1 MTEQGFKRK
10 LTAILSADVVGYSR
24 LMGEDDD
31 ATVRTLSGHR
41 KMMSSLIEQHV
52 GRVVDSPGDNM
63 LAEFS
68 SVLQAVNCAVDIQR
82 ELAERNAELP
92 ENRRMVYRIGIN
104 LGDVIVEDERIY
116 GDGVN
121 IAARLES
128 LAEPGGICISGFVYN
143 QVKNRLKL
151 EYEYL
156 GEKSVKNIRES
167 VPVYRVLSFPGAAAH
182 RVIKAKKKVER
193 SWRKRVIIAAAIL
206 AAIAAALV
214 LWWFYAG
221 APSMERAS
229 VDKMAFPL
237 PEKPSIAVLPF
248 TNMTGDPNQEYIG
261 DGISES
267 IIGSLSKVSRMFV
280 IARNSTFTYKG
291 KPVKVQQVAEDLGIR
306 YVLEG
311 SVQRSKDRL
320 RVTAQLI
327 DALTGHHLW
336 SEKYDRKMGEL
347 FDLQDELT
355 KKIVVALQVELT
367 DGEQASIIARSTDN
381 LEAWSYVVR
390 GYNLAMKLNAKDN
403 AKSRELFNAAIKLDP
418 KCVYALDGLAFT
430 HNADIFFGWSDSP
443 VDSMTQTYDAV
454 QKALA
459 LDDNDAQAHGCMGTI
474 YLFMGEHE
482 MAMTE
487 GKKAISLDP
496 NSYVGYAGLAITE
509 YYSGH
514 FQEAVDLMKKA
525 MRISP
530 YYPAWFLQYLGF
542 IYTEMGRY
550 DEAIATFNHLGE
562 RCKNGEGSLWWA
574 PASLAYVYMK
584 LGREKE
590 ARALV
595 AEALKIEPGLS
606 SAFIRRQP
614 FKDPDHLARILEIY
628 KKAGLP

>member
-1 MTEQGFKRK
+1 MTVQGFKRK
-10 LTAILSADVVGYSR
+10 LTAILSADVAGYSR

-31 ATVRTLSGHR
+31 ATVRTLSGYR
-41 KMMSSLIEQHV
+41 EMMSSLITQHM

-68 SVLQAVNCAVDIQR
+68 SVLQAVNCAAEIQR

-92 ENRRMVYRIGIN
+92 ENRRMVYRIGVN
-104 LGDVIVEDERIY
+104 LGDVIEEGEKIY

-128 LAEPGGICISGFVYN
+128 LADPGGICISGFVYN
-143 QVKNRLKL
+143 QVQNRLKL

-156 GEKSVKNIRES
+156 GEKRVKNIREP

-182 RVIKAKKKVER
+182 RVIKAKKKTEK
-193 SWRKRVIIAAAIL
+193 SWRNRAIIAAVIL
-206 AAIAAALV
+206 VAIAAALAA
-214 LWWFYAG
+214 WRFYAG
-221 APSMERAS
+221 QPSMAPAS
-229 VDKMAFPL
+229 VERMVFPL

-291 KPVKVQQVAEDLGIR
+291 KPVKVQQVAEELGIR

-320 RVTAQLI
+320 RITAQLI

-336 SEKYDRKMGEL
+336 SEKYDREMGEL
-347 FDLQDELT
+347 FDLQDEIT

-367 DGEQASIIARSTDN
+367 DGEQARIIARSTDN

-418 KCVYALDGLAFT
+418 NCVYALDGLAFT
-430 HNADIFFGWSDSP
+430 HSADIFFGWSDSP
-443 VDSMTQTYDAV
+443 MDSMTQTYDAV

-496 NSYVGYAGLAITE
+496 NSYVGYAGLAITQ

-514 FQEAVDLMKKA
+514 FQEAIDLMKKA

-530 YYPAWFLQYLGF
+530 QYPAWFLQFLGSS
-542 IYTEMGRY
+542 YTEMERY
-550 DEAIATFNHLGE
+550 DEAIATFKHLGE
-562 RCKNGEGSLWWA
+562 RCKNGEGSLWWT
-574 PASLAYVYMK
+574 PGGLAYVYVK

-595 AEALKIEPGLS
+595 AEALKIEPSLS
-606 SAFIRRQP
+606 SEFIRRQP
-614 FKDPDHLARILEIY
+614 FKDPAQTESILKDY

>member
-10 LTAILSADVVGYSR
+10 LTAILNADVVGYSR

-41 KMMSSLIEQHV
+41 EMMSSLIEQHL

-92 ENRRMVYRIGIN
+92 ESRRMVYRIGIN

-320 RVTAQLI
+320 RITAQLI

-403 AKSRELFNAAIKLDP
+403 AKSREFFNAAIKLDP
-418 KCVYALDGLAFT
+418 NCVYALDGLAFT

-459 LDDNDAQAHGCMGTI
+459 LDDNDAQAHGSMGTI

-496 NSYVGYAGLAITE
+496 NSYVGYAGVAITH

-514 FQEAVDLMKKA
+514 FQEAIDLMKKA

-530 YYPAWFLQYLGF
+530 QYPAWFLQFLGSS
-542 IYTEMGRY
+542 YAEMGRY
-550 DEAIATFNHLGE
+550 DEAIATFKHLGE

-574 PASLAYVYMK
+574 PSGLAYVYMK
-584 LGREKE
+584 LGREEE

-595 AEALKIEPGLS
+595 AEALKIEPSLS

-614 FKDPDHLARILEIY
+614 FKDADHLARILENY